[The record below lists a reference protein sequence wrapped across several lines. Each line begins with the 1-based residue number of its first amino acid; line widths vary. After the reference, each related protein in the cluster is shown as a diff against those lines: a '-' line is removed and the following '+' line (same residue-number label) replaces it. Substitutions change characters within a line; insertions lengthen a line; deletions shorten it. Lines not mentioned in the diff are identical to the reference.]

1 MACRRYCNAAAG
13 HPASLVTPQE
23 AAMLHPL
30 ETLADVL
37 LAILL
42 WLMPIEEE

>member
-1 MACRRYCNAAAG
+1 MACASNGRGPLGKSGNATRHRR
-13 HPASLVTPQE
+13 P
-23 AAMLHPL
+23 AMLHPL

-37 LAILL
+37 IDILL